1 MLGEGFGVLY
11 TPNSPQPEVL
21 KPDAGGLSRSMPK
34 KQRPVGRIRSVA
46 TGLGEPRRPYRA
58 YYGDNLQGIYTHIA
72 IITTIYLHKCLKQ
85 GLLRI
90 YIREQGV
97 SSLS

>member
-72 IITTIYLHKCLKQ
+72 IITSIYLH
-85 GLLRI
+85 
-90 YIREQGV
+90 
-97 SSLS
+97 